1 MISPKSPN
9 DLLELALRLEI
20 EERMDVFPSDED
32 IPKPVFSKSF
42 KKKMKALIKSQER
55 PKVIRILFVAAKR
68 TAVVLLTVAL
78 MAMTTV
84 LSVEALRNQLF
95 SFVAE
100 VFETYTAIHF
110 QRISPSADG
119 RYTDPEFTVS
129 VPTYIPKGY
138 KLIEGYYDMGV
149 DLEYEDGLGGNIS
162 FSKSYLS
169 GVGMNLNTEG
179 VELIKIE
186 MNGCPGFY
194 YSNIGMQVF
203 IWYDDYYLY
212 WISTTL
218 PKYEAEKIAK
228 SVKLKK

>member
-1 MISPKSPN
+1 MADSTMR
-9 DLLELALRLEI
+9 DRFELAIQCEI
-20 EERMDVFPSDED
+20 EDRMIADTLDDALSEHIFSERFE
-32 IPKPVFSKSF
+32 
-42 KKKMKALIKSQER
+42 KKMKALIKSQDR

-68 TAVVLLTVAL
+68 AAVVLLTAAL
-78 MAMTTV
+78 VTMTTV
-84 LSVEALRNQLF
+84 LSVEALRKQLF

-100 VFETYTAIHF
+100 VFEKYTAIHF
-110 QRISPSADG
+110 QQISPSADG

-228 SVKLKK
+228 SVK

>member
-42 KKKMKALIKSQER
+42 KKKMKALIKSQKR

-129 VPTYIPKGY
+129 VPTYIPKDFT
-138 KLIEGYYDMGV
+138 LV
-149 DLEYEDGLGGNIS
+149 DSSFLETVRLEYEDGLGGNIS
-162 FSKSYLS
+162 YDQDYLS
-169 GVGMNLNTEG
+169 GVGMDLNTEG
-179 VELIKIE
+179 VKLIKIE

-194 YSNIGMQVF
+194 YSNLGMQS
-203 IWYDDYYLY
+203 ILWYDDYYLY
-212 WISTTL
+212 SVSTTL

-228 SVKLKK
+228 SVK